1 MRQASLLLPLWG
13 LLGTV
18 ALAAPLQSAT
28 PIADRPASCQIL
40 DASGLPQISPAA
52 IDFLER
58 CLRGFPPTSS
68 PESVRER
75 IIAAARKDA
84 VCVSHRP
91 PIAILTGG
99 PPGAGKS
106 TGLRTHAPV
115 ALAPGT
121 LRIDADALRAQ
132 LPEYRGWNA
141 DLTQAETGVLVDRL
155 LAGIGRP
162 CRFDLLYDG
171 TMSRA
176 DRYRRLIP
184 ELRAMGYRVFL
195 LHVSVPESLSRRRVL
210 ERYRAMGRYV
220 SRAAIGRYFATGPA
234 TFQSLS
240 SWADGYLQVDG
251 LTGRVLKQG
260 GGPFPSDLQP
270 IPPSA
275 NSRP

>member
-1 MRQASLLLPLWG
+1 M
-13 LLGTV
+13 
-18 ALAAPLQSAT
+18 
-28 PIADRPASCQIL
+28 
-40 DASGLPQISPAA
+40 
-52 IDFLER
+52 
-58 CLRGFPPTSS
+58 
-68 PESVRER
+68 RER
-75 IIAAARKDA
+75 IIAAARKDS

-99 PPGAGKS
+99 APGAGKS
-106 TGLRTHAPV
+106 TWIRTYAPL

-121 LRIDADALRAQ
+121 LRVDADALRAE

-184 ELRAMGYRVFL
+184 ELRALGYGVFL
-195 LHVSVPESLSRRRVL
+195 LHVSVPESLSRKRVL

-220 SRAAIGRYFATGPA
+220 SRAAIVRYFATGPA
-234 TFQSLS
+234 TFQRLS
-240 SWADGYLQVDG
+240 GWADGYLQVDG
-251 LTGRVLKQG
+251 LTGRVLNQG
-260 GGPFPSDLQP
+260 GGPFPSDHQP
-270 IPPSA
+270 VPPSA
-275 NSRP
+275 TSRP